1 MRRKNP
7 LHHLSATEIK
17 LLAYDLGVSES
28 ELLRSMDRLVRKG
41 SAPKRSS
48 AKKALSR
55 SSKTKV
61 ANPSDR
67 SMAALH
73 RAIDRAVRKAEKST
87 NLRDIKAIR
96 AELISDVGGASSRA
110 GKIAAAQ
117 FDMAYSAPQPARSRT
132 NGRAGA
138 SASTFAD
145 RSPRSLSRPLAVR
158 KALVV
163 ACASGHNDDEE
174 AMLRLLDDVARKI
187 AATADGRAL
196 SVSQVMD
203 HLESLV
209 REYNKCASSRLRGSM
224 SASTHSYIQRTFV
237 PDMPA
242 PSTPKRGRVRLVRF

>member
-1 MRRKNP
+1 
-7 LHHLSATEIK
+7 
-17 LLAYDLGVSES
+17 
-28 ELLRSMDRLVRKG
+28 MDRLVRKG

-48 AKKALSR
+48 AKKASSR
-55 SSKTKV
+55 SSKSKV

-73 RAIDRAVRKAEKST
+73 RAIERAVRKAEKST

-117 FDMAYSAPQPARSRT
+117 FDMSYSAPRPARSRT
-132 NGRAGA
+132 NGKGA

-158 KALVV
+158 KAMVV

-174 AMLRLLDDVARKI
+174 AMLRLIDDVVRKI
-187 AATADGRAL
+187 AATADGRAM

-224 SASTHSYIQRTFV
+224 SSSTHSYIQRTFV

-242 PSTPKRGRVRLVRF
+242 SSAPKRGRVRLVRF

>member
-41 SAPKRSS
+41 STPKRAP
-48 AKKALSR
+48 AKKSTSR
-55 SSKTKV
+55 SSKSKV
-61 ANPSDR
+61 ANPGDR
-67 SMAALH
+67 ALAALH
-73 RAIDRAVRKAEKST
+73 RAVDRAVRKAEKST

-110 GKIAAAQ
+110 GKIAADH
-117 FDMAYSAPQPARSRT
+117 FDMAYSTPRPSRSRT
-132 NGRAGA
+132 NGKGA

-158 KALVV
+158 KALIV

-174 AMLRLLDDVARKI
+174 AILRLLDDVARKI
-187 AATADGRAL
+187 AATADGRAM

-203 HLESLV
+203 QLESLV

-224 SASTHSYIQRTFV
+224 SASTHSFIQRTFA
-237 PDMPA
+237 PDFAPA
-242 PSTPKRGRVRLVRF
+242 LAPKRGRVRLVRF